1 MLGEGGLSPEYM
13 KIYDSDDFDPV
24 KRNEGQACKSVE
36 VIEDLSDDY
45 FPRFLIFY
53 IINLLI
59 DELNNFLI
67 KLLRPTASVL

>member
-1 MLGEGGLSPEYM
+1 M

-59 DELNNFLI
+59 DELNNSLI

>member
-1 MLGEGGLSPEYM
+1 M

-59 DELNNFLI
+59 DELNLNNSLN